1 MSFIDSILTHSNPNL
16 RCLVL
21 CPLSV
26 LETWKDEIQFS
37 ENLKSSSTI
46 IHGTKEERLNCYDDL
61 LTKKPLTIVTN
72 YETLIHDRE
81 SFLGLSFDL
90 LIVDEAH
97 RLKNSNAVLYR
108 ILSEEVKIQTT
119 VLLTGTPIQN
129 NLTELY
135 NLLSLIDHK
144 SFQSDDIN
152 TFLREYSSK
161 NGKSN
166 EKLLNVLKRYVLRRT
181 KKDVSITLPTKTE
194 VLIYHGLTS
203 IQKKLYKSILL
214 KDTET
219 LYSLSSQSTAIVKR
233 TSLNN
238 ILIQLR
244 KCCLHPYL
252 FQGVEPEPF
261 MIGDH
266 LILASQKLVLL
277 DLLLEY
283 LLPLKHKVLIFSQ
296 FTTML
301 DILQDYLEYKR
312 FVYERLDGSCRSEER
327 FLSIKNF
334 NKNQTTAVFLLSTK
348 AGGQGITLTSA
359 DTVIFCDSDFNPQND
374 IQAAARAHRIGQERP
389 VKVIKLVCRNSV
401 EEIIISRAQ
410 KKAQLSHDVLDTGDL
425 QGKDM
430 ANDDQPNVPTDI
442 SEVVKFG
449 LDVILSDVDSTD
461 NLNVNFDHI
470 LGITDSKGCWSEDS
484 SVVSDSEKSL
494 KAEEETE
501 VIPETIYDFDGENFK
516 TKMKESNSALDNLV
530 TSLLTEIPKAESS
543 NAAPKGR
550 PKRTLTAEQIEAQL
564 EERIRNE
571 AKRAKLQ
578 EEQKLEREEK
588 RKKKLE
594 AMWQESGYESL
605 KLVESEERREQNGV
619 EDVPETEDESSTIRF
634 VSGDATKPV
643 SDSGEVCVIIHCVD
657 NSGGWG
663 EGGMFSALNNLGSSI
678 GERYEL
684 AADMK
689 DLTFGDTHLIKLSKT
704 NICVAL
710 IVAQKRSSKGT
721 ISDIDN
727 TVLDKSFKLIAQF
740 AKKESNEGKI
750 VGIHSPRLG
759 HSMKTFNWYCAE
771 RLMRKHF
778 VSKGLKTCVYYY
790 SRSRIS
796 RNHSL
801 REVNGTSQT
810 SSNTSQVNTSGA
822 HEINE
827 RNADTSDQ
835 YVKCDDINDIQTT
848 LPNIFNNLKFEI
860 SSCVAS
866 DMASKLERY
875 IIAFDG
881 EVVSEDDSESSEE
894 GLVYVGEQNEI
905 TDRSNSK
912 FLSVQQLVRCIKLK
926 LRPKL

>member
-1 MSFIDSILTHSNPNL
+1 M
-16 RCLVL
+16 R
-21 CPLSV
+21 
-26 LETWKDEIQFS
+26 
-37 ENLKSSSTI
+37 
-46 IHGTKEERLNCYDDL
+46 
-61 LTKKPLTIVTN
+61 
-72 YETLIHDRE
+72 
-81 SFLGLSFDL
+81 
-90 LIVDEAH
+90 
-97 RLKNSNAVLYR
+97 
-108 ILSEEVKIQTT
+108 
-119 VLLTGTPIQN
+119 
-129 NLTELY
+129 
-135 NLLSLIDHK
+135 
-144 SFQSDDIN
+144 
-152 TFLREYSSK
+152 
-161 NGKSN
+161 
-166 EKLLNVLKRYVLRRT
+166 
-181 KKDVSITLPTKTE
+181 
-194 VLIYHGLTS
+194 
-203 IQKKLYKSILL
+203 
-214 KDTET
+214 
-219 LYSLSSQSTAIVKR
+219 
-233 TSLNN
+233 
-238 ILIQLR
+238 
-244 KCCLHPYL
+244 
-252 FQGVEPEPF
+252 
-261 MIGDH
+261 
-266 LILASQKLVLL
+266 
-277 DLLLEY
+277 
-283 LLPLKHKVLIFSQ
+283 
-296 FTTML
+296 
-301 DILQDYLEYKR
+301 
-312 FVYERLDGSCRSEER
+312 
-327 FLSIKNF
+327 
-334 NKNQTTAVFLLSTK
+334 
-348 AGGQGITLTSA
+348 
-359 DTVIFCDSDFNPQND
+359 
-374 IQAAARAHRIGQERP
+374 
-389 VKVIKLVCRNSV
+389 
-401 EEIIISRAQ
+401 
-410 KKAQLSHDVLDTGDL
+410 
-425 QGKDM
+425 
-430 ANDDQPNVPTDI
+430 
-442 SEVVKFG
+442 
-449 LDVILSDVDSTD
+449 
-461 NLNVNFDHI
+461 
-470 LGITDSKGCWSEDS
+470 

-571 AKRAKLQ
+571 AKRARLQ

-594 AMWQESGYESL
+594 ALWLESGYESL
-605 KLVESEERREQNGV
+605 KLVESEEQREQYI
-619 EDVPETEDESSTIRF
+619 DEDESSTIRF
-634 VSGDATKPV
+634 LSGDATKPV

-684 AADMK
+684 AAEMK
-689 DLTFGDTHLIKLSKT
+689 DLTFGDTHLIKLSEI

-796 RNHSL
+796 GNHSL
-801 REVNGTSQT
+801 REVNGTSET
-810 SSNTSQVNTSGA
+810 WSNTSQVNTSGA
-822 HEINE
+822 HEITE
-827 RNADTSDQ
+827 RNTDTSDQ

-848 LPNIFNNLKFEI
+848 LPDIFKNLKFEI

-866 DMASKLERY
+866 DIASKLERY

-881 EVVSEDDSESSEE
+881 EVVSEDDLESSEE